1 MTDDTRGRRE
11 RAETIVQA
19 INNQRNRIAGG
30 YKIPSDEPGPV
41 SLIDTTLADAER
53 RGMERAAK
61 ICREMAVKE
70 GFKNITGTDEEDI
83 SRKST
88 AWMMDQCAAE
98 IRAKVKADQEMMR

>member
-1 MTDDTRGRRE
+1 MSAP
-11 RAETIVQA
+11 AEA
-19 INNQRNRIAGG
+19 MALLNRIREAAVT
-30 YKIPSDEPGPV
+30 PGRDPV
-41 SLIDTTLADAER
+41 KEIGTTLADAER